1 MPPYSA
7 IFSAPLTTAQ
17 QNAVIAALHGR
28 EGFLMVR
35 YNLAREVDVSATAAI
50 AGDIRPA
57 RTELS
62 EDASPADCRQW
73 IDQALAAGKLTLT
86 RRGAAIV
93 PAGLWE
99 RVEEAAA
106 RAAAAAV
113 GRWLRREP
121 VVFDAARLA
130 VTAEET
136 ERLALPFTRVTD
148 VGSWF
153 AAGGGDDHIR
163 IVAGMPP
170 PDDPQPA
177 AGSIAVALDF
187 APEDAPLAFI
197 QLQQGETTAVLQSPD
212 FAPVTLAAADLSGPV
227 SVKTSYSYGGPG
239 YEATCQ
245 AAGGQLTLR
254 AADLGLA
261 QVVFDAAARR
271 AAGAAKGR
279 VHLDYEPDG
288 DGVGDSRTFYFDEGE
303 WRVIWY
309 LITRSPTLDGL
320 ITVEWR
326 ETNVNGIA
334 SFLPR
339 ELVRTT
345 DITL

>member
-1 MPPYSA
+1 
-7 IFSAPLTTAQ
+7 
-17 QNAVIAALHGR
+17 
-28 EGFLMVR
+28 
-35 YNLAREVDVSATAAI
+35 
-50 AGDIRPA
+50 
-57 RTELS
+57 
-62 EDASPADCRQW
+62 
-73 IDQALAAGKLTLT
+73 
-86 RRGAAIV
+86 
-93 PAGLWE
+93 
-99 RVEEAAA
+99 
-106 RAAAAAV
+106 
-113 GRWLRREP
+113 
-121 VVFDAARLA
+121 VFDAARLVA
-130 VTAEET
+130 TAEET

-170 PDDPQPA
+170 PDDPQPV

-197 QLQQGETTAVLQSPD
+197 QLQQGETTAVLQPPD

-288 DGVGDSRTFYFDEGE
+288 DGVGDSRTFYFDDGE